1 MPTPSRGH
9 GTRFLSRRP
18 IFPTFNLGV
27 LKNGPQQRDSSACDT
42 EARQGAARR
51 DKRTLKFAA
60 ILKARIVV
68 PKQYD
73 FDEEHAGVPTPMF
86 ANDQY
91 GDCVM
96 AGRAHQTLRF
106 ELAEQKQVLT
116 ISDEDVT
123 REYFRETRGA
133 DSGLVVLDSL
143 TEWRTDGW
151 LVGTANYKI
160 EAFSELN
167 LANHDEVK
175 QAIVL
180 DIGVGLGLGLP
191 ISARRQF
198 ETGKPWDVARGPGGA
213 VNSWGGHYVF
223 VSGYTPRG
231 PVCVTWGR
239 KQQMTWKFFDKYCD
253 EGYVIIDAV
262 DMAKFKKRI
271 DVEKIREFLKEISE
285 N

>member
-1 MPTPSRGH
+1 MQILCFSSLYFEVTY
-9 GTRFLSRRP
+9 
-18 IFPTFNLGV
+18 
-27 LKNGPQQRDSSACDT
+27 GPQQRNPSTFHT
-42 EARQGAARR
+42 ETWEGRAR

-73 FDEEHAGVPTPMF
+73 FDQEHPGVPMPMF

-106 ELAEQKQVLT
+106 ELIEQKKI
-116 ISDEDVT
+116 ISITDDDVT
-123 REYFRETRGA
+123 REYFRETGGA

-143 TEWRTDGW
+143 TQWRNDGW
-151 LVGTANYKI
+151 LVGTANYKTQT
-160 EAFSELN
+160 FSELN
-167 LANHDEVK
+167 LANHDEMK

-191 ISARRQF
+191 ISAQRQF
-198 ETGKPWDVARGPGGA
+198 EAGKPWDVARGPAGT

-223 VSGYTPRG
+223 VSG
-231 PVCVTWGR
+231 
-239 KQQMTWKFFDKYCD
+239 
-253 EGYVIIDAV
+253 
-262 DMAKFKKRI
+262 
-271 DVEKIREFLKEISE
+271 
-285 N
+285 